1 MKVLIATKNK
11 GKIEKYSGI
20 LHALGIECCTL
31 EDIDLDIEVNETGNN
46 TTENAIIKAKA
57 YYEKVNIPVLTDDS
71 GLIIDKL
78 PKDKQPGV
86 FVRRH
91 NGREL
96 SDEEIIELYSKE
108 IESVGG
114 ESTGAFVISIAI
126 IDKQGN
132 IHTKKTEHRRL
143 FVSKPDVNRIPG
155 YPLSSLI
162 YDKENNMYMTEKKK
176 NGIKIYTQSTFGEEA
191 EFIKSVLGGNDEK

>member
-20 LHALGIECCTL
+20 LKSLKIEYCTL
-31 EDIDLDIEVNETGNN
+31 EDIELNIEIDEDGNN

-57 YYEKVNIPVLTDDS
+57 YYENVQMPVLTDDS

-86 FVRRH
+86 FVRRY

-108 IESVGG
+108 IEKVGG

-126 IDKQGN
+126 IDQQGN
-132 IHTKKTEHRRL
+132 IRTKETKHTRL
-143 FVSKPDVNRIPG
+143 FISKPDVNRVPG
-155 YPLSSLI
+155 YPLSSLVF
-162 YDKENNMYMTEKKK
+162 DKEKNMYMTEKKK
-176 NGIKIYTQSTFGEEA
+176 KGLNIYTQSTFAEEA
-191 EFIKSVLGGNDEK
+191 EFIKTVLGGIDEE

>member
-20 LHALGIECCTL
+20 LEHLGIEYCTL
-31 EDIDLDIEVNETGNN
+31 EDMDLNIEINENGKN

-57 YYEKVNIPVLTDDS
+57 YYEKVQIPVLTDDS

-78 PKDKQPGV
+78 PEEKQPGV

-96 SDEEIIELYSKE
+96 SDSGTAVKL
-108 IESVGG
+108 
-114 ESTGAFVISIAI
+114 
-126 IDKQGN
+126 
-132 IHTKKTEHRRL
+132 
-143 FVSKPDVNRIPG
+143 
-155 YPLSSLI
+155 
-162 YDKENNMYMTEKKK
+162 
-176 NGIKIYTQSTFGEEA
+176 
-191 EFIKSVLGGNDEK
+191 

>member
-71 GLIIDKL
+71 G
-78 PKDKQPGV
+78 
-86 FVRRH
+86 
-91 NGREL
+91 
-96 SDEEIIELYSKE
+96 
-108 IESVGG
+108 
-114 ESTGAFVISIAI
+114 
-126 IDKQGN
+126 
-132 IHTKKTEHRRL
+132 
-143 FVSKPDVNRIPG
+143 
-155 YPLSSLI
+155 
-162 YDKENNMYMTEKKK
+162 
-176 NGIKIYTQSTFGEEA
+176 
-191 EFIKSVLGGNDEK
+191 

>member
-20 LHALGIECCTL
+20 LKSLGIDYCTL
-31 EDIDLDIEVNETGNN
+31 ADIDLDIEINENGNN

-57 YYEKVNIPVLTDDS
+57 YYERVHIPVLTDDS

-78 PKDKQPGV
+78 PKEKQPGI

-91 NGREL
+91 NGRDL
-96 SDEEIIELYSKE
+96 LDEEIIQLYSKE
-108 IESVGG
+108 IEEVGG

-126 IDKQGN
+126 IDEEGN
-132 IHTKKTEHRRL
+132 IHTKETKHRRL
-143 FVSKPDVNRIPG
+143 FVSKPDTNRIPG

-176 NGIKIYTQSTFGEEA
+176 NGIKIYTQSTFGEEVQ
-191 EFIKSVLGGNDEK
+191 FIKTVLGGNYEK